1 MKIKSDIEKFVS
13 EHMPERTW
21 EAGKDWVQYSGT
33 WYDNKEY
40 EAIILSLMSGWFGVG
55 VQAIRFESEF
65 SKQFNK
71 KHGVFVNSG
80 SSANLLM
87 LSALKSKN
95 GYNFPIGTKI
105 ACPIAGFPT
114 TINPIYQCG
123 FSPVFVDIELDSLNL
138 DTNQAWEVVDRD
150 TNIKAMIF
158 AHALGNSPDMGKVM
172 EIVKQYDIILLEDC
186 CDALGSKYNGH
197 SLGSYGVMASC
208 SFAPAHHISTGVGGM
223 VCTNDDNLEKIMR
236 SLASWGRSCF
246 TANAPIYTKEGVKK
260 ISDIVV
266 GDEVYTHLGNYKRV
280 YELLNKP
287 YTGNLCTIRSKG
299 KEPIVCT
306 DDHPFY
312 VLRDSGYSW
321 VEAKDLKDT
330 DHLLQKRPVDLDII
344 DSLDTEYTTP
354 SGLLR
359 LYDYP
364 IEDDLMRLIG
374 YYLAE
379 GNLVSGYTSN
389 GKKNKGYIK
398 PRYRTDFS
406 FSVKEIEYIDD
417 VISLM
422 RKYFNSAPS
431 KRSKHG
437 GMFLSFNGHKGFQF
451 FNKYCGRKA
460 YNIKLPWFFCHL
472 ENRYIKQL
480 LKGYWRGDGHDS
492 FQSYSFS
499 TVSKTLAEQVRYM
512 LSKLGIVTTINIRT
526 KDKHFPSIVHGKKIE
541 QKHDM
546 YNVVVYRPNAD
557 LLVEILGESS
567 LAILTRPNSAKNRL
581 YLTEDGLYACHKVY
595 EVIKEKVV
603 DYPVYNLEVEDDH
616 SYHAYGV
623 CAHNCYCQGKAS
635 LLMNGTCGCRFSE
648 WIPELPGEIFD
659 HKYIYNE
666 IGYNLVPL
674 ELQAAIGRVQLDK
687 LPEIIKRRNENYNRL
702 HSIFSEYED
711 LFYLHKAQKNADV
724 SWFAFPVTL
733 KDGVKFKRHDLC
745 IYFEK
750 HKIQTRPYFAGNLM
764 MQPAYSGKISVE
776 DIKKYPVANKV
787 MKDTFFLGVSPMV
800 TSDMIDYIERTLKSF
815 INDKG

>member
-1 MKIKSDIEKFVS
+1 MKIKADIEKFVR
-13 EHMPERTW
+13 EHMPEREW

-95 GYNFPIGTKI
+95 GYNFPTGTKI

-150 TNIKAMIF
+150 SSIKAMIF

-172 EIVKQYDIILLEDC
+172 EIVKQYDLVLLEDC

-197 SLGSYGVMASC
+197 PLGSYGVMASC

-236 SLASWGRSCF
+236 SLASWGRSC
-246 TANAPIYTKEGVKK
+246 
-260 ISDIVV
+260 
-266 GDEVYTHLGNYKRV
+266 
-280 YELLNKP
+280 
-287 YTGNLCTIRSKG
+287 
-299 KEPIVCT
+299 
-306 DDHPFY
+306 
-312 VLRDSGYSW
+312 
-321 VEAKDLKDT
+321 
-330 DHLLQKRPVDLDII
+330 
-344 DSLDTEYTTP
+344 
-354 SGLLR
+354 
-359 LYDYP
+359 
-364 IEDDLMRLIG
+364 
-374 YYLAE
+374 
-379 GNLVSGYTSN
+379 
-389 GKKNKGYIK
+389 
-398 PRYRTDFS
+398 
-406 FSVKEIEYIDD
+406 
-417 VISLM
+417 
-422 RKYFNSAPS
+422 
-431 KRSKHG
+431 
-437 GMFLSFNGHKGFQF
+437 
-451 FNKYCGRKA
+451 
-460 YNIKLPWFFCHL
+460 
-472 ENRYIKQL
+472 
-480 LKGYWRGDGHDS
+480 
-492 FQSYSFS
+492 
-499 TVSKTLAEQVRYM
+499 
-512 LSKLGIVTTINIRT
+512 
-526 KDKHFPSIVHGKKIE
+526 
-541 QKHDM
+541 
-546 YNVVVYRPNAD
+546 
-557 LLVEILGESS
+557 
-567 LAILTRPNSAKNRL
+567 
-581 YLTEDGLYACHKVY
+581 
-595 EVIKEKVV
+595 
-603 DYPVYNLEVEDDH
+603 
-616 SYHAYGV
+616 
-623 CAHNCYCQGKAS
+623 YCQGKSS
-635 LLMNGTCGCRFSE
+635 LLENGTCGCRFSE

-687 LPEIIKRRNENYNRL
+687 LPEIIRRRNENYNRL

-724 SWFAFPVTL
+724 SWFAFPVTI

-764 MQPAYSGKISVE
+764 MQPAYSGKMSVE

-800 TSDMIDYIERTLKSF
+800 TSDMIDYIGITLKSF
-815 INDKG
+815 LNDRSRVHS